1 MSLTSEAFFGRQL
14 HLSLVEACFAICGGR
29 ASQSPP
35 SLRNMRTLKIDLSNY
50 SAPPVQVPTAEA
62 KWGQRGVHGPR
73 VSKDLQSTAVIVVHG
88 IAYFVQQE
96 PEVNASKVQPRPLF
110 S

>member
-1 MSLTSEAFFGRQL
+1 
-14 HLSLVEACFAICGGR
+14 
-29 ASQSPP
+29 
-35 SLRNMRTLKIDLSNY
+35 MRTLKIDLSNY
-50 SAPPVQVPTAEA
+50 SAPPVQVPTAEE
-62 KWGQRGVHGPR
+62 KWGQSGVPHGPR
-73 VSKDLQSTAVIVVHG
+73 ASKDLQSTAVIVVHG